1 MTTNKDWLRQDA
13 TSVFGHKYQVD
24 MKIRYLKPASRVYE
38 GPVSSVVIHAYGT
51 MWRVSKSSTTQAT
64 KRKRHPRKRE
74 RGSSS
79 HVINQALRPTLAH
92 LATARKRLDAGRRVY
107 NACLGESLARCNH
120 MRADPAFDT
129 AKAMPMGPPKSKESA
144 ARNKA
149 FNEVAGTHGFSA
161 DAMRSY
167 SSRLRQAWV
176 RDHVGAQEA
185 QRLATRAFDAVNRWS
200 LGKGGKPR
208 FKNASRGLRLLECS
222 DKYGDIQ
229 PVLDDRHLVGV
240 RWSKTTISVEALPEH
255 ATKRLNMEV
264 AVERGRLESLIA
276 ARRLIQTRIVRNIAR
291 GRPSLRAQ
299 FVVDWCSPIRHETGT
314 GTISADV
321 GPSIMSVVVA
331 DAQHNPVPKAIGH
344 RVLTEGIEDIQAELR
359 RLQRHLDRQHRA
371 GSPQCFD
378 EQGRHNKTCAWWK
391 HRTKA
396 GEHILVQIAEL
407 HRCIAVTRTTLHGK
421 LVNEL
426 LAYGVNV
433 RAEAQNYAA
442 WQKMYPRSVRDSS
455 VGEAMALLF
464 HKAENAGGKA
474 YRYATR
480 TTALSKTCVCGHR
493 EKKPLSQRFHR
504 CSNCGREAQRDLFSA
519 FFGLYVN
526 PVVGEDGTS
535 TDTCDLEGAAA
546 HFAAFAPHLQE
557 AGGMAR
563 SSGTPKH
570 RGRPRRSQRSAAR
583 ITARQ
588 KRRSR
593 GATEVFGGI
602 PVPDQATTAT
612 SVAA

>member
-1 MTTNKDWLRQDA
+1 MTTSEVLREGT
-13 TSVFGHKYQVD
+13 TSVLGHENQVD
-24 MKIRYLKPASRVYE
+24 VKIRYLRPACCVYE

-51 MWRVSKSSTTQAT
+51 MWRVSKSPTGQAT
-64 KRKRHPRKRE
+64 RRKRHPRKRE
-74 RGSSS
+74 RSSS
-79 HVINQALRPTLAH
+79 THVINQALRPTLAH
-92 LATARKRLDAGRRVY
+92 LAVVDTRLESPSRVY
-107 NACLGESLARCNH
+107 NACLGESLARCKH

-129 AKAMPMGPPKSKESA
+129 AKAMPKGPPKSKESV
-144 ARNKA
+144 ARKKA
-149 FNEVAGTHGFSA
+149 FNEVAGTHGITA
-161 DAMRSY
+161 DAMRTY
-167 SSRLRQAWV
+167 SSSLRKTWV
-176 RDHVGAQEA
+176 REHVGAQEA
-185 QRLATRAFDAVNRWS
+185 QRLATRAFDAVNRWR
-200 LGKGGKPR
+200 LGLRGKPR
-208 FKNASRGLRLLECS
+208 FKNASRGLRSLECS

-229 PVLDDRHLVGV
+229 PVLDNGHLVAV
-240 RWSKTTISVEALPEH
+240 RWSKTIMSVEAWPEH
-255 ATKRLNMEV
+255 ATSRLNRD
-264 AVERGRLESLIA
+264 AAAERARLESLIA
-276 ARRLIQTRIVRNIAR
+276 ARGLIQTRIVRNIAR

-299 FVVDWCSPIRHETGT
+299 FVVDGRPPIRHETGT
-314 GTISADV
+314 GTVSADV

-331 DAQHNPVPKAIGH
+331 DAQHNPVPEAIGH
-344 RVLTEGIEDIQAELR
+344 RVLAGGTRDIQAELR

-378 EQGRHNKTCAWWK
+378 EMGQHKKTCVWWK
-391 HRTKA
+391 NRSKA
-396 GEHILVQIAEL
+396 AQQTLVQIAEL
-407 HRCIAVTRTTLHGK
+407 HRRIEATRSTSHGK

-433 RAEAQNYAA
+433 RAETLNYAT
-442 WQKMYPRSVRDSS
+442 WQEMYPRSVRDRA

-519 FFGLYVN
+519 FPGLYVKL
-526 PVVGEDGTS
+526 VVSEDGTS
-535 TDTCDLEGAAA
+535 ADTCDLEGAAA

-563 SSGTPKH
+563 SSSAKH
-570 RGRPRRSQRSAAR
+570 RGRGRCSRRSAAR
-583 ITARQ
+583 ITARHT
-588 KRRSR
+588 RRSR
-593 GATEVFGGI
+593 GATEVFGHI

>member
-1 MTTNKDWLRQDA
+1 MRT
-13 TSVFGHKYQVD
+13 Y
-24 MKIRYLKPASRVYE
+24 
-38 GPVSSVVIHAYGT
+38 
-51 MWRVSKSSTTQAT
+51 
-64 KRKRHPRKRE
+64 
-74 RGSSS
+74 SSS
-79 HVINQALRPTLAH
+79 LR
-92 LATARKRLDAGRRVY
+92 K
-107 NACLGESLARCNH
+107 
-120 MRADPAFDT
+120 
-129 AKAMPMGPPKSKESA
+129 
-144 ARNKA
+144 
-149 FNEVAGTHGFSA
+149 
-161 DAMRSY
+161 
-167 SSRLRQAWV
+167 AWV
-176 RDHVGAQEA
+176 REHVGAQET
-185 QRLATRAFDAVNRWS
+185 QRLGTRAFDAVNRWS
-200 LGKGGKPR
+200 LRLGGKPR
-208 FKNASRGLRLLECS
+208 FKNASRGLRSLECS

-229 PVLDDRHLVGV
+229 PVLDNGHLVAV
-240 RWSKTTISVEALPEH
+240 RWSKMVIPVEPLSKHPTSRH
-255 ATKRLNMEV
+255 DREV

-276 ARRLIQTRIVRNIAR
+276 SGGLIQTRIVRNMIR

-299 FVVDWCSPIRHETGT
+299 FVVDGRPPIRHETGT

-331 DAQHNPVPKAIGH
+331 DAYGNPVPEAIGH
-344 RVLTEGIEDIQAELR
+344 RVLAESIKDIQAELR

-378 EQGRHNKTCAWWK
+378 EMGQHKKTCAWWK
-391 HRTKA
+391 NRTKA
-396 GEHILVQIAEL
+396 AQQTLVQIAEL
-407 HRCIAVTRTTLHGK
+407 YRCIAVTRTTLHGQ

-433 RAEAQNYAA
+433 RTEALNYAT
-442 WQKMYPRSVRDSS
+442 WQKMYPHSVRDRA

-480 TTALSKTCVCGHR
+480 TTALSQTCVCGHR

-519 FFGLYVN
+519 FLGLYVN
-526 PVVGEDGTS
+526 PVVGADGAS
-535 TDTCDLEGAAA
+535 TDLLDLEGAAA

-593 GATEVFGGI
+593 GATEVFGHI

>member
-1 MTTNKDWLRQDA
+1 MNKSPTT
-13 TSVFGHKYQVD
+13 V
-24 MKIRYLKPASRVYE
+24 AS
-38 GPVSSVVIHAYGT
+38 
-51 MWRVSKSSTTQAT
+51 

-74 RGSSS
+74 RGSPT
-79 HVINQALRPTLAH
+79 HVINQALRATLAH
-92 LATARKRLDAGRRVY
+92 LAVVDTRLESARRVY
-107 NACLGESLARCNH
+107 NACVGESLARCKT
-120 MRADPAFDT
+120 MRADPAFNA
-129 AKAMPMGPPKSKESA
+129 AKALPKGPPKSKGSV
-144 ARNKA
+144 ARKKA
-149 FNEVAGTHGFSA
+149 FHEVAGTHGFTA

-167 SSRLRQAWV
+167 GSRLRKAWV

-208 FKNASRGLRLLECS
+208 FKNASRGLRSLECS

-229 PVLDDRHLVGV
+229 PVLDDGHLIAV
-240 RWSKTTISVEALPEH
+240 RWSKMVIPVEPLPKH
-255 ATKRLNMEV
+255 PTSRHDRDA
-264 AVERGRLESLIA
+264 AAERARLESLIA
-276 ARRLIQTRIVRNIAR
+276 SGGLIQTRIVRNMIR

-299 FVVDWCSPIRHETGT
+299 FVVDGRPPMRHETGT

-331 DAQHNPVPKAIGH
+331 DAEHNPVPKAIGH
-344 RVLTEGIEDIQAELR
+344 RVLAEGIKDIQAELR

-378 EQGRHNKTCAWWK
+378 DMGQHKKTCAWWK
-391 HRTKA
+391 NRTKA
-396 GEHILVQIAEL
+396 AQQTLVQIAEL
-407 HRCIAVTRTTLHGK
+407 HRCIAATRTTLHGK

-426 LAYGVNV
+426 LGHGVNV
-433 RAEAQNYAA
+433 RAEALNYAT
-442 WQKMYPRSVRDSS
+442 WQKMYPHSVRDSS

-464 HKAENAGGKA
+464 RKAENAGGQA
-474 YRYATR
+474 YHYATH
-480 TTALSKTCVCGHR
+480 TTALSQTCVCGHR
-493 EKKPLSQRFHR
+493 EKKPLSQRWHR
-504 CSNCGREAQRDLFSA
+504 CFNCGREAQRDLFSA
-519 FFGLYVN
+519 FLGLYVD

-535 TDTCDLEGAAA
+535 TDLLDLEGAAA

-557 AGGMAR
+557 AGGLPR

-570 RGRPRRSQRSAAR
+570 RGRGRRSRRSAAR
-583 ITARQ
+583 ITARH
-588 KRRSR
+588 KRCSR